1 MALIVSWL
9 AGGARAEIQAPPGL
23 PPVSEPLSKLTPF
36 EAIVLGV
43 VEGVTEFLPISST
56 GHLIIVTSFLG
67 LDSEQP
73 FFTWRGDPVWYRKP
87 EGQDPG
93 QLLTVSLATQA
104 YIVVIQIGAILAIT
118 PIVWSQLMSMGAG
131 LLGRDPRGLRLLGNL
146 AIAFVPAAVIG
157 FLVHDWV
164 DAHLFSMN
172 AVISGLVLG
181 SFLMFFANLWPAW
194 LKERNAFRSE
204 LTPLGAAAVGLMQ
217 CLAMWPGT
225 SRPMMTIVGGY
236 FAGLPPGPAAG
247 FSFLLGFVTLSAA
260 TAYKIFKSG
269 GLIIYIFGWPNVL
282 LGIVVAGVTAYFSV
296 RFFITLLLAKGLS
309 PFAWYRLALAAFLL
323 LTS

>member
-1 MALIVSWL
+1 MAGQAL
-9 AGGARAEIQAPPGL
+9 AEVKAPPGL
-23 PPVSEPLSKLTPF
+23 PPSSEPLSKLTGL
-36 EAIVLGV
+36 EAVVLGV

-56 GHLIIVTSFLG
+56 GHLIITTSFLG

-73 FFTWRGDPVWYRKP
+73 FFTRRGDPVWYRKP

-93 QLLTVSLATQA
+93 QLLTVGLATQS
-104 YIVVIQIGAILAIT
+104 YIVVIQIGAILAII

-131 LLGRDPRGLRLLGNL
+131 VLGRDQRGLRLLRNVL
-146 AIAFVPAAVIG
+146 IAFVPAAAIG
-157 FLVHDWV
+157 LLLHDWV
-164 DAHLFSMN
+164 DRNLFSVN

-204 LTPLGAAAVGLMQ
+204 LTPMGAAAVGLMQ

-225 SRPMMTIVGGY
+225 SRPMMTMVGGY

-260 TAYKIFKSG
+260 TLYKIYKSG
-269 GLIIYIFGWPNVL
+269 ALIIYIFGWPNVL
-282 LGIVVAGVTAYFSV
+282 LGIAVAGLTAYFSV
-296 RFFITLLLAKGLS
+296 RFFIALLLSKGLS
-309 PFAWYRLALAAFLL
+309 PFAWYRLALAGFLL
-323 LTS
+323 LTAK